1 MHILE
6 QYSLNCASKIEKP
19 FIREE
24 FFPITFDKYITFH
37 SPNKFPSREYDYWQE
52 VIDLVQPYLTQENIK
67 IIQVGTKDEQNYSK
81 CIRVN
86 GSTNFKQ
93 LSYIIRN
100 SLLHFGVD
108 SLPVHLAGAYN
119 KKIVALYSNMNKENS
134 KPYWGESKNH
144 ILIQSDRK
152 NKKPSYS
159 PIENPKTIN
168 NIFPNQIASSI
179 LNFLNIKNDLNK
191 YNYIHLGKD
200 FPRHKF
206 DFIPNHLV
214 QPSPNIQNLDIR
226 MDLVFDEN
234 LMEKQLRLMK
244 CAITTNRSIDKKYL
258 ENVKENI
265 IGVSIFVED
274 LEMIEFIKNLKNL
287 NIKYNLF
294 SLLNENELNKLKLEY
309 MDYGLITP
317 MNYDISKY
325 DNLIQKNSNKKI
337 YYKSNIKIL
346 SNGNIYLSDYDFLF
360 NKNPLKNINEN
371 TAEFTDIRIL
381 KENPEKF
388 ILFSID

>member
-1 MHILE
+1 
-6 QYSLNCASKIEKP
+6 
-19 FIREE
+19 
-24 FFPITFDKYITFH
+24 
-37 SPNKFPSREYDYWQE
+37 
-52 VIDLVQPYLTQENIK
+52 
-67 IIQVGTKDEQNYSK
+67 
-81 CIRVN
+81 
-86 GSTNFKQ
+86 
-93 LSYIIRN
+93 
-100 SLLHFGVD
+100 
-108 SLPVHLAGAYN
+108 
-119 KKIVALYSNMNKENS
+119 
-134 KPYWGESKNH
+134 
-144 ILIQSDRK
+144 
-152 NKKPSYS
+152 
-159 PIENPKTIN
+159 
-168 NIFPNQIASSI
+168 
-179 LNFLNIKNDLNK
+179 
-191 YNYIHLGKD
+191 
-200 FPRHKF
+200 
-206 DFIPNHLV
+206 
-214 QPSPNIQNLDIR
+214 